1 MLSFIQHLKN
11 NFTALCMASASLF
24 LANSSFA
31 NEPLIVAEESVQLIT
46 KQEIQQ
52 GLVDM
57 QKKMNSRIDQWGSK
71 LTRSDFDRKRG
82 KLVLKSSKQLEVC
95 GIFQGVIDETY
106 QSAQRNK
113 HRLTDGEQ
121 KLVEN
126 RTSFVQALG
135 IKNNIIPT
143 QLGFDCRVH

>member
-11 NFTALCMASASLF
+11 NFTVVCVSSASLLF
-24 LANSSFA
+24 VNTSFA
-31 NEPLIVAEESVQLIT
+31 NEPLLVVEENVQLIT
-46 KQEIQQ
+46 QQEIQQ
-52 GLVDM
+52 GLADM
-57 QKKMNSRIDQWGSK
+57 QKKMNSRIEQWGSK

-95 GIFQGVIDETY
+95 EIFQGVIDETY

-113 HRLTDGEQ
+113 HRLTPSDR
-121 KLVEN
+121 KVVEN
-126 RTSFVQALG
+126 RASFVQALG

-143 QLGFDCRVH
+143 QLGFDCRVQ

>member
-1 MLSFIQHLKN
+1 
-11 NFTALCMASASLF
+11 MASASLF

-113 HRLTDGEQ
+113 QRLTESDR
-121 KLVEN
+121 KVLEN
-126 RTSFVQALG
+126 RASFVQALG
-135 IKNNIIPT
+135 IQNNIIPT